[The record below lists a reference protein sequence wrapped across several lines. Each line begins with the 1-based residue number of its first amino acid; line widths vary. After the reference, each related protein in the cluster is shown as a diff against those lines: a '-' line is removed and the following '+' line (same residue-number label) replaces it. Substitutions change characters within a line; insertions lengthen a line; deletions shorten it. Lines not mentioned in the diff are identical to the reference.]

1 MNKKSATK
9 KGILVK
15 TKSKKTII
23 FLFLVAFSLSETFA
37 EIFAEENK
45 SEQNL
50 IFTQTESKSL
60 TQNNKKY
67 PRVDFVLLEYL
78 PSFYGNVTGENAYF
92 LLNENSSN
100 LGEFF
105 NFYAEERMQIFSFN
119 EYVTFGMA
127 LGFGAFW
134 DYDEVKVNNLKV
146 QNHFAANLSLGFEF
160 YFHQNASA
168 QLPLSGFCFTVYP
181 LYEIPLIK
189 RGENFVQWKS
199 AFDIGYAMNFLD
211 AISIYSYS
219 RLICAWQENIKIGL
233 DVGIALGLYLPDFNY
248 YDVKKK
254 HPFSR

>member
-1 MNKKSATK
+1 
-9 KGILVK
+9 
-15 TKSKKTII
+15 
-23 FLFLVAFSLSETFA
+23 
-37 EIFAEENK
+37 
-45 SEQNL
+45 
-50 IFTQTESKSL
+50 
-60 TQNNKKY
+60 
-67 PRVDFVLLEYL
+67 
-78 PSFYGNVTGENAYF
+78 
-92 LLNENSSN
+92 
-100 LGEFF
+100 
-105 NFYAEERMQIFSFN
+105 MQIFSFN

-134 DYDEVKVNNLKV
+134 DYNEVKVNNLKV